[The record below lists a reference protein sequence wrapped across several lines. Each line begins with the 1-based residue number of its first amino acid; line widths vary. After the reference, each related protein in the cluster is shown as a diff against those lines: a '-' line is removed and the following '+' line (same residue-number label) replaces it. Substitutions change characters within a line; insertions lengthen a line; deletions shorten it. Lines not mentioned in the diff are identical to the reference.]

1 MQVKRY
7 FAADM
12 RQAMN
17 RVREE
22 LGVDASI
29 ISTRRVA
36 GGVELTAALDY
47 QAQPSVT
54 RPNPALEA
62 ELRKTQAQILQA
74 HVSLQERQEA
84 GVASQNRQLLE
95 EVMQRVN
102 PAPAASS
109 YA

>member
-17 RVREE
+17 RVRDE
-22 LGVDASI
+22 LGDDASI

-47 QAQPSVT
+47 QAPPAVA

-62 ELRKTQAQILQA
+62 ELRKTQAQIMQA
-74 HVSLQERQEA
+74 HAACRPVKKMARQAKSVS
-84 GVASQNRQLLE
+84 S
-95 EVMQRVN
+95 
-102 PAPAASS
+102 
-109 YA
+109 

>member
-22 LGVDASI
+22 LGADAAI

-47 QAQPSVT
+47 QAPPT
-54 RPNPALEA
+54 LARPNPALEA
-62 ELRKTQAQILQA
+62 ELRKTQAQIMQM
-74 HVSLQERQEA
+74 
-84 GVASQNRQLLE
+84 QLLILILIH
-95 EVMQRVN
+95 VIHMLKKCRKSPMPLSVC
-102 PAPAASS
+102 SMLS
-109 YA
+109 I